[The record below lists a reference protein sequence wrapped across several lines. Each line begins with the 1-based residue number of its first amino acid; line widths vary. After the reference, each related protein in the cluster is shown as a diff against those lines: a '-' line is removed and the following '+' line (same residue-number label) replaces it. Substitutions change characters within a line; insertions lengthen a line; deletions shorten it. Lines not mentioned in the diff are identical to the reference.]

1 MRSDLRV
8 WKLDFQFL
16 YETSIFSED
25 KKEMNRPGKD
35 RKFGVRL
42 PDRRGLGQG
51 EGSIMARTRQVLP
64 RVEEGL
70 VRVLFPLL
78 AGAAVLVFFTIVY
91 RLVDDPLVAGVIAL
105 IVPMIF
111 LPLFRGHRV
120 N

>member
-1 MRSDLRV
+1 
-8 WKLDFQFL
+8 
-16 YETSIFSED
+16 
-25 KKEMNRPGKD
+25 MNRPGKD
-35 RKFGVRL
+35 RKFDVRL

-51 EGSIMARTRQVLP
+51 EGLIMALTRQVLP

-70 VRVLFPLL
+70 VRALLPLL

-111 LPLFRGHRV
+111 LPLFRGHKV

>member
-1 MRSDLRV
+1 
-8 WKLDFQFL
+8 
-16 YETSIFSED
+16 
-25 KKEMNRPGKD
+25 
-35 RKFGVRL
+35 
-42 PDRRGLGQG
+42 
-51 EGSIMARTRQVLP
+51 MARTRQVLP